1 MCICCTS
8 VVFVYYLLWEK
19 CDLESREICG
29 KQHDRD
35 KCWGVGDLSIVL
47 YALGPKDL

>member
-1 MCICCTS
+1 M
-8 VVFVYYLLWEK
+8 YLLYILLFLYIIFSGK
-19 CDLESREICG
+19 SDLESREICG